1 MAEPKAKSWI
11 LRCKVGHKRRE
22 IGMGAF
28 PDVTL
33 SAARDRARDGRDLIR
48 KGIDPV
54 ENRKAITSALIACQ
68 KRSLTFSE
76 AMERFL
82 VGKLV
87 EFENEKH
94 RKQWRSTLDKY
105 AVPAVGTMQ
114 VSDICVPDVQ
124 RILEPIWLTKN
135 ETASR
140 LRARAE
146 AVLAWAAVAG
156 HREGEN
162 PARWKGNL
170 DAVLP
175 KPGKVQNVIHHPA
188 LALDDVSEWFAD
200 VRSRNGIAARALE
213 LLAMTAARSGEIRG
227 ALWSEM
233 DLEAGLWVIPAKR
246 MKMRTEHK
254 IPLTLTAADL
264 LRNLDRLDGGDY
276 VFAAQ
281 RGGMLSDAA
290 LSGCMR
296 RINMAREGG
305 YLDSRSR
312 RPAVPHGLRS
322 AFRDWAAELT
332 DYPREMSE
340 IQLAHKVG
348 TETERAYRRGNM
360 LEKRRAMLSAW
371 GRFLCGEGT
380 SKIVELVPR

>member
-1 MAEPKAKSWI
+1 
-11 LRCKVGHKRRE
+11 
-22 IGMGAF
+22 
-28 PDVTL
+28 
-33 SAARDRARDGRDLIR
+33 
-48 KGIDPV
+48 
-54 ENRKAITSALIACQ
+54 
-68 KRSLTFSE
+68 
-76 AMERFL
+76 
-82 VGKLV
+82 
-87 EFENEKH
+87 
-94 RKQWRSTLDKY
+94 
-105 AVPAVGTMQ
+105 MQ

-140 LRARAE
+140 LRARVE

-281 RGGMLSDAA
+281 RGGMLSEAA